1 MWELDYKESWAL
13 KNWCFWTVVL
23 EKTHESPLHCKIKP
37 VNPKG
42 NQPWIFF
49 GRTDAEAP
57 ILWPDNGKDLLIGKE
72 KTPMPRKTEGRRM
85 RGRQRMRWLDGI
97 TDQWTWVWASSGSW
111 WWTRKPGVHGVAELD
126 TTEQLNWTDWLSSEA
141 KLGFFFCPT
150 SRAVVNVGNRLP
162 PQVTFH
168 VDSFSATVFKCT
180 FPQLTHREEK
190 DKILLL
196 LDTTTIDR
204 GLPWWLSCQSA
215 YTAGDLGLIPW
226 IPDSGRSLGEGNGN
240 PLQYSCLENSL
251 DRGAWWATAYGIPTS
266 WTQLSDFTF
275 IFFSFY
281 KQRTF

>member
-72 KTPMPRKTEGRRM
+72 ETPMPRKTEGRRM

-190 DKILLL
+190 DKILLF

-204 GLPWWLSCQSA
+204 GLPWWLSCQRICL
-215 YTAGDLGLIPW
+215 YCRRPGFDPLDPWFRKIPW
-226 IPDSGRSLGEGNGN
+226 RRKWQPTPVLLPGKFPGQRSLVG
-240 PLQYSCLENSL
+240 YSLWDPNKL
-251 DRGAWWATAYGIPTS
+251 DTTEW
-266 WTQLSDFTF
+266 LHFHF
-275 IFFSFY
+275 LFFL
-281 KQRTF
+281 